1 MPIYPNI
8 YQTLLPG
15 PIVELRGYLAACGLR
30 GRLYAY
36 LNCNGPTGTARD
48 ELAEGMLALALAR
61 GALTPG
67 QPIVEAVSGP
77 FATALTLA
85 GQTAGHP
92 VVLVMPED
100 APAMRQESLLRLGAQ
115 ILHTPAQAGPAGA
128 RAEAEAKAAEKGW
141 FYMDWLRSDDNPT
154 YHRRVTGPALV
165 RSIAREGSS
174 IVDSIVIGVGSGG
187 TITGV
192 GETVKAWTNDVR
204 IVAVEPY
211 ESQALSGG
219 LTGPHGIPDIGFGL
233 VPGNYNAYVVDNIA
247 AVTTADA
254 AGPAHRCHPGLPQRR
269 RSPPCSSAAH
279 RQRHQPLGAGGV
291 QRTTEHLISI
301 FIKRKREGRM
311 TKDMTTGAIT
321 PLLVDFTVP
330 LVLGN
335 LFQLTYNAADSI
347 IVGKFVGEDA
357 LAAVGTS
364 NPLMT
369 LAILFINGLCLGAGI
384 LVSTAYGAGDT
395 QRVERQVS
403 TTAIAGTVFSLVF
416 SALCVLLATPLLRL
430 MQVPTEILPIAV
442 QYLRIVFAGLIFTFF
457 YNFLAATMRA
467 LGDSKSALYFL
478 MISSVLNIGGDLF
491 FVEVLGWGSE
501 GCALSTVLS
510 EALCCVLC
518 VIYIQCRIPVL
529 QLGRRWLV
537 FDGSLL
543 RSTVQ
548 YGWTSAMQQA
558 TVQLGKIAVQA
569 IVNTLGVNAMAAFTA
584 ASRVD
589 DFTYMPQQNIAHAM
603 TTLMAQNHGAGKKE
617 RVRQGFFCG
626 LRIELVY
633 GLLLM
638 AVCLLFARPIIP
650 LFVDDPAVIELGV
663 RFLRCAS
670 LFYLMPGVTNG
681 IQGGFRG
688 LGDLKV
694 TLTSSMLNM
703 GFRVLAAAILILLLK
718 VELRFLPVS
727 YGIGWLSMLIY
738 ELPLLIR
745 YLKEDKL

>member
-1 MPIYPNI
+1 
-8 YQTLLPG
+8 
-15 PIVELRGYLAACGLR
+15 
-30 GRLYAY
+30 
-36 LNCNGPTGTARD
+36 
-48 ELAEGMLALALAR
+48 
-61 GALTPG
+61 
-67 QPIVEAVSGP
+67 
-77 FATALTLA
+77 
-85 GQTAGHP
+85 
-92 VVLVMPED
+92 
-100 APAMRQESLLRLGAQ
+100 
-115 ILHTPAQAGPAGA
+115 
-128 RAEAEAKAAEKGW
+128 
-141 FYMDWLRSDDNPT
+141 
-154 YHRRVTGPALV
+154 
-165 RSIAREGSS
+165 
-174 IVDSIVIGVGSGG
+174 
-187 TITGV
+187 
-192 GETVKAWTNDVR
+192 
-204 IVAVEPY
+204 
-211 ESQALSGG
+211 
-219 LTGPHGIPDIGFGL
+219 
-233 VPGNYNAYVVDNIA
+233 
-247 AVTTADA
+247 
-254 AGPAHRCHPGLPQRR
+254 
-269 RSPPCSSAAH
+269 
-279 RQRHQPLGAGGV
+279 
-291 QRTTEHLISI
+291 
-301 FIKRKREGRM
+301 M
-311 TKDMTTGAIT
+311 TKDMTARSIT
-321 PLLVDFTVP
+321 PLLVNFTIP

-369 LAILFINGLCLGAGI
+369 LAILFINGMCLGAGI
-384 LVSTAYGAGDT
+384 LVSTAFGAGD
-395 QRVERQVS
+395 RDLVERQAS
-403 TTAIAGTVFSLVF
+403 TPGIAGTVFSLAF
-416 SALCVLLATPLLRL
+416 SLLCILLADPLLCL
-430 MQVPTEILPIAV
+430 LQVPAEILPLAV
-442 QYLRIVFAGLIFTFF
+442 HYLRIVFAGLIFTFF
-457 YNFLAATMRA
+457 YNFLAATLRA

-478 MISSVLNIGGDLF
+478 MVSSVLNIGGDLF
-491 FVEVLGWGSE
+491 FVRALGWGSE

-518 VIYIQCRIPVL
+518 IVYICFKVPIL
-529 QLGRRWLV
+529 QLGRRWLI

-543 RSTVQ
+543 HKTVR
-548 YGWTSAMQQA
+548 YGWASAMQQA

-569 IVNTLGVNAMAAFTA
+569 IVNTMGVNAMAAFTA

-638 AVCLLFARPIIP
+638 AVCLLFARPIIS

>member
-1 MPIYPNI
+1 
-8 YQTLLPG
+8 
-15 PIVELRGYLAACGLR
+15 
-30 GRLYAY
+30 
-36 LNCNGPTGTARD
+36 
-48 ELAEGMLALALAR
+48 
-61 GALTPG
+61 
-67 QPIVEAVSGP
+67 
-77 FATALTLA
+77 
-85 GQTAGHP
+85 
-92 VVLVMPED
+92 
-100 APAMRQESLLRLGAQ
+100 
-115 ILHTPAQAGPAGA
+115 
-128 RAEAEAKAAEKGW
+128 
-141 FYMDWLRSDDNPT
+141 
-154 YHRRVTGPALV
+154 
-165 RSIAREGSS
+165 
-174 IVDSIVIGVGSGG
+174 
-187 TITGV
+187 
-192 GETVKAWTNDVR
+192 
-204 IVAVEPY
+204 
-211 ESQALSGG
+211 
-219 LTGPHGIPDIGFGL
+219 
-233 VPGNYNAYVVDNIA
+233 
-247 AVTTADA
+247 
-254 AGPAHRCHPGLPQRR
+254 
-269 RSPPCSSAAH
+269 
-279 RQRHQPLGAGGV
+279 
-291 QRTTEHLISI
+291 
-301 FIKRKREGRM
+301 M

-321 PLLVDFTVP
+321 PLLVKFTIP

-430 MQVPTEILPIAV
+430 MQVPEEILPIAV

-518 VIYIQCRIPVL
+518 VVYIQFKVPVL
-529 QLGRRWLV
+529 QLGRRWFV
-537 FDGSLL
+537 FDSSLL

-569 IVNTLGVNAMAAFTA
+569 IVNTLGINAMAAFTA

-603 TTLMAQNHGAGKKE
+603 TTLMA
-617 RVRQGFFCG
+617 
-626 LRIELVY
+626 
-633 GLLLM
+633 
-638 AVCLLFARPIIP
+638 VCLLFARPIIS
-650 LFVDDPAVIELGV
+650 LFVDDPAVIDLGV
-663 RFLRCAS
+663 KFLRCTS

-688 LGDLKV
+688 LGDLKI
-694 TLTSSMLNM
+694 TLNSSMLNM
-703 GFRVLAAAILILLLK
+703 GFRVAAAAVLVLVLK
-718 VELRFLPVS
+718 VDLQIMPVS

-745 YLKEDKL
+745 CMKEDKL

>member
-1 MPIYPNI
+1 
-8 YQTLLPG
+8 
-15 PIVELRGYLAACGLR
+15 
-30 GRLYAY
+30 
-36 LNCNGPTGTARD
+36 
-48 ELAEGMLALALAR
+48 
-61 GALTPG
+61 
-67 QPIVEAVSGP
+67 
-77 FATALTLA
+77 
-85 GQTAGHP
+85 
-92 VVLVMPED
+92 
-100 APAMRQESLLRLGAQ
+100 
-115 ILHTPAQAGPAGA
+115 
-128 RAEAEAKAAEKGW
+128 
-141 FYMDWLRSDDNPT
+141 
-154 YHRRVTGPALV
+154 
-165 RSIAREGSS
+165 
-174 IVDSIVIGVGSGG
+174 
-187 TITGV
+187 
-192 GETVKAWTNDVR
+192 
-204 IVAVEPY
+204 
-211 ESQALSGG
+211 
-219 LTGPHGIPDIGFGL
+219 
-233 VPGNYNAYVVDNIA
+233 
-247 AVTTADA
+247 
-254 AGPAHRCHPGLPQRR
+254 
-269 RSPPCSSAAH
+269 
-279 RQRHQPLGAGGV
+279 
-291 QRTTEHLISI
+291 
-301 FIKRKREGRM
+301 M

-321 PLLVDFTVP
+321 PLLVKFTIP

-416 SALCVLLATPLLRL
+416 SALCVLL
-430 MQVPTEILPIAV
+430 

-478 MISSVLNIGGDLF
+478 MISAVLNIGGDLF

-518 VIYIQCRIPVL
+518 VVYIQFKVPVL
-529 QLGRRWLV
+529 QLGRRWFV

-569 IVNTLGVNAMAAFTA
+569 IVNTLGINAMAAFTA

-626 LRIELVY
+626 LRIELIY
-633 GLLLM
+633 GFCLM
-638 AVCLLFARPIIP
+638 TVCLLFARPIIS
-650 LFVDDPAVIELGV
+650 LFVDDPAVIDLGV
-663 RFLRCAS
+663 KFLRCAS

-688 LGDLKV
+688 LGDLKI
-694 TLTSSMLNM
+694 TLNSSMLNM
-703 GFRVLAAAILILLLK
+703 GFRVAAAAVLVLVLK
-718 VELRFLPVS
+718 VDLQIMPVS
-727 YGIGWLSMLIY
+727 YGIGWLSMLVY

-745 YLKEDKL
+745 YMKEDKL

>member
-1 MPIYPNI
+1 
-8 YQTLLPG
+8 
-15 PIVELRGYLAACGLR
+15 
-30 GRLYAY
+30 
-36 LNCNGPTGTARD
+36 
-48 ELAEGMLALALAR
+48 
-61 GALTPG
+61 
-67 QPIVEAVSGP
+67 
-77 FATALTLA
+77 
-85 GQTAGHP
+85 
-92 VVLVMPED
+92 
-100 APAMRQESLLRLGAQ
+100 
-115 ILHTPAQAGPAGA
+115 
-128 RAEAEAKAAEKGW
+128 
-141 FYMDWLRSDDNPT
+141 
-154 YHRRVTGPALV
+154 
-165 RSIAREGSS
+165 
-174 IVDSIVIGVGSGG
+174 
-187 TITGV
+187 
-192 GETVKAWTNDVR
+192 
-204 IVAVEPY
+204 
-211 ESQALSGG
+211 
-219 LTGPHGIPDIGFGL
+219 
-233 VPGNYNAYVVDNIA
+233 
-247 AVTTADA
+247 
-254 AGPAHRCHPGLPQRR
+254 
-269 RSPPCSSAAH
+269 
-279 RQRHQPLGAGGV
+279 
-291 QRTTEHLISI
+291 
-301 FIKRKREGRM
+301 M

-617 RVRQGFFCG
+617 RVRQGFFSG

-638 AVCLLFARPIIP
+638 AVCLLFARPIIS

-663 RFLRCAS
+663 QIGRAS
-670 LFYLMPGVTNG
+670 C
-681 IQGGFRG
+681 RE
-688 LGDLKV
+688 
-694 TLTSSMLNM
+694 
-703 GFRVLAAAILILLLK
+703 RV
-718 VELRFLPVS
+718 
-727 YGIGWLSMLIY
+727 
-738 ELPLLIR
+738 
-745 YLKEDKL
+745 

>member
-1 MPIYPNI
+1 
-8 YQTLLPG
+8 
-15 PIVELRGYLAACGLR
+15 
-30 GRLYAY
+30 
-36 LNCNGPTGTARD
+36 
-48 ELAEGMLALALAR
+48 
-61 GALTPG
+61 
-67 QPIVEAVSGP
+67 
-77 FATALTLA
+77 
-85 GQTAGHP
+85 
-92 VVLVMPED
+92 
-100 APAMRQESLLRLGAQ
+100 
-115 ILHTPAQAGPAGA
+115 
-128 RAEAEAKAAEKGW
+128 
-141 FYMDWLRSDDNPT
+141 
-154 YHRRVTGPALV
+154 
-165 RSIAREGSS
+165 
-174 IVDSIVIGVGSGG
+174 
-187 TITGV
+187 
-192 GETVKAWTNDVR
+192 
-204 IVAVEPY
+204 
-211 ESQALSGG
+211 
-219 LTGPHGIPDIGFGL
+219 
-233 VPGNYNAYVVDNIA
+233 
-247 AVTTADA
+247 
-254 AGPAHRCHPGLPQRR
+254 
-269 RSPPCSSAAH
+269 
-279 RQRHQPLGAGGV
+279 
-291 QRTTEHLISI
+291 
-301 FIKRKREGRM
+301 M

-321 PLLVDFTVP
+321 PLLVKFTIP

-430 MQVPTEILPIAV
+430 MQVPEEILPIAV

-478 MISSVLNIGGDLF
+478 MISAVLNIGGDLF

-518 VIYIQCRIPVL
+518 VVYIQLKVPVL
-529 QLGRRWLV
+529 QLGRRWFV
-537 FDGSLL
+537 FDSSLL

-569 IVNTLGVNAMAAFTA
+569 IVNTLGINAMAAFTA

-617 RVRQGFFCG
+617 RVRHGFFCG
-626 LRIELVY
+626 LRIELIY
-633 GLLLM
+633 
-638 AVCLLFARPIIP
+638 
-650 LFVDDPAVIELGV
+650 
-663 RFLRCAS
+663 AS
-670 LFYLMPGVTNG
+670 
-681 IQGGFRG
+681 
-688 LGDLKV
+688 
-694 TLTSSMLNM
+694 SSC
-703 GFRVLAAAILILLLK
+703 GA
-718 VELRFLPVS
+718 PPS
-727 YGIGWLSMLIY
+727 ST
-738 ELPLLIR
+738 
-745 YLKEDKL
+745 

>member
-1 MPIYPNI
+1 
-8 YQTLLPG
+8 
-15 PIVELRGYLAACGLR
+15 
-30 GRLYAY
+30 
-36 LNCNGPTGTARD
+36 
-48 ELAEGMLALALAR
+48 
-61 GALTPG
+61 
-67 QPIVEAVSGP
+67 
-77 FATALTLA
+77 
-85 GQTAGHP
+85 
-92 VVLVMPED
+92 
-100 APAMRQESLLRLGAQ
+100 
-115 ILHTPAQAGPAGA
+115 
-128 RAEAEAKAAEKGW
+128 
-141 FYMDWLRSDDNPT
+141 
-154 YHRRVTGPALV
+154 
-165 RSIAREGSS
+165 
-174 IVDSIVIGVGSGG
+174 
-187 TITGV
+187 
-192 GETVKAWTNDVR
+192 
-204 IVAVEPY
+204 
-211 ESQALSGG
+211 
-219 LTGPHGIPDIGFGL
+219 
-233 VPGNYNAYVVDNIA
+233 
-247 AVTTADA
+247 
-254 AGPAHRCHPGLPQRR
+254 
-269 RSPPCSSAAH
+269 
-279 RQRHQPLGAGGV
+279 
-291 QRTTEHLISI
+291 
-301 FIKRKREGRM
+301 M

-617 RVRQGFFCG
+617 RVRQGFFSG

-638 AVCLLFARPIIP
+638 AVCLLFARPIIS

-670 LFYLMPGVTNG
+670 LFYLMHGVTNG

-738 ELPLLIR
+738 ELPLLLR